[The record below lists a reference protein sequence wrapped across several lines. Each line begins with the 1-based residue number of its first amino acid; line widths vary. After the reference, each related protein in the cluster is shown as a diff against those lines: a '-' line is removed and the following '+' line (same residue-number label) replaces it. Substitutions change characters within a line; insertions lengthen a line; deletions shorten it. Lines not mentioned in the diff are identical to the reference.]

1 MQSKINCPEC
11 NEPYTVIPNCG
22 IICFNCWEFVSKKD
36 IEKEIIWRNR
46 DLFWMHYWNNNKE

>member
-22 IICFNCWEFVSKKD
+22 IICFNCWEFTSLEDIKKE
-36 IEKEIIWRNR
+36 IEKHK
-46 DLFWMHYWNNNKE
+46 LLNKGNAE